1 MNTLLLD
8 QETVTPS
15 KVVCIG
21 RNYVEHIR
29 ELNNEIPD
37 DMVIFVK
44 PNSAIAA
51 NLKAFDQEP
60 LHYEGEICFMVRNK
74 QLGAIGFGL
83 DITKR
88 QLQSRLKSK
97 GLPWERAKAFNG
109 AAVFSPFVSIED
121 SQANYAVELSINN
134 KLAQQGS
141 VELMMNKPDQIL
153 AEILSFMDLND
164 GDIIMTGTPK
174 GVGQINPGDEFNGR
188 ISLNGSTLVDA
199 SWRAG

>member
-1 MNTLLLD
+1 VNTLLLD

-60 LHYEGEICFMVRNK
+60 LHYEGEICFMVKDK

-134 KLAQQGS
+134 KLAQQGFA
-141 VELMMNKPDQIL
+141 ELMMNKPDQIL

>member
-74 QLGAIGFGL
+74 QLGGIGFGL

-134 KLAQQGS
+134 KLAQQGFA
-141 VELMMNKPDQIL
+141 ELMMNKPDQIL